1 MIDMKYP
8 IVLGLAATLVAMAP
22 AALALTKPATAK
34 AKSTAKTKTAKLA
47 PAAAAAAV
55 AAPMEKDAATLDFE
69 KHRAEMEEANP
80 AELFEAKGE
89 DLWKTK
95 RGPKNVSLAESCDL
109 GSGVG
114 VVEGT
119 YVRMPRYFADA
130 GAVMDAERRIV
141 WCMVEKQGFNFA
153 DIAKK
158 PFASGNSAPDQTSI
172 VTYVATHSRDMKFD
186 IPLDD
191 PRVRD
196 VYETGKEV
204 AAYRAGPYD
213 FSCDTCHGS
222 DGKRIRMQNLP
233 NLKTPEGAMAGVQGW
248 PAYRMT
254 GGLMLTHQWR
264 MNDCFR
270 QQRFPEP
277 KYASD
282 VVTALLTYMIGTANG
297 QLYKGPG
304 IKR

>member
-1 MIDMKYP
+1 MKNMRYP
-8 IVLGLAATLVAMAP
+8 IALGMAAALAALAPPAAAQAKAPTKAVKAPAKNAAP
-22 AALALTKPATAK
+22 AAPE
-34 AKSTAKTKTAKLA
+34 ST
-47 PAAAAAAV
+47 
-55 AAPMEKDAATLDFE
+55 EKDAATLDFE
-69 KHRAEMEEANP
+69 KHRAEMEDASP

-109 GSGVG
+109 GKGVG

-119 YVRMPRYFADA
+119 YVSMPRYFADA
-130 GAVMDAERRIV
+130 DAVMDAERRIV
-141 WCMVEKQGFNFA
+141 WCMVEKQGFKFA

-158 PFASGNSAPDQTSI
+158 PFASGNSAPDQTSL
-172 VTYVATHSRDMKFD
+172 VTYVAAGSRNMKFD
-186 IPLDD
+186 VPLKD
-191 PRVRD
+191 PKVRD

-213 FSCDTCHGS
+213 FSCNTCHGS

-233 NLKTPEGAMAGVQGW
+233 NLSKPEGAIAGVQGW
-248 PAYRMT
+248 PGYRMT

-282 VVTALLTYMIGTANG
+282 VVTALLTYMIGNSNG

>member
-1 MIDMKYP
+1 MKSMKYP
-8 IVLGLAATLVAMAP
+8 IALGMVAALVAFAPAVTAQAKPSPTKAVKATAKRTPDAAP
-22 AALALTKPATAK
+22 AA
-34 AKSTAKTKTAKLA
+34 
-47 PAAAAAAV
+47 
-55 AAPMEKDAATLDFE
+55 MEKDAATLDFE
-69 KHRAEMEEANP
+69 KHRAEMEEASP

-95 RGPKNVSLAESCDL
+95 RGPRNVSLAESCDL

-130 GAVMDAERRIV
+130 DAVMDAERRIV
-141 WCMVEKQGFNFA
+141 WCMVEKQGFNFSE
-153 DIAKK
+153 IAKA

-172 VTYVATHSRDMKFD
+172 VTYVATHSRNMKFD
-186 IPLDD
+186 VPLKD
-191 PRVRD
+191 PKVRD
-196 VYETGKEV
+196 VFETGKEV
-204 AAYRAGPYD
+204 AAFRAGPYD

-233 NLKTPEGAMAGVQGW
+233 NLSRPEGALAGVQGW

-254 GGLMLTHQWR
+254 GGLMLTLQWR

-297 QLYKGPG
+297 QVYKGPG

>member
-1 MIDMKYP
+1 MRNLRHP
-8 IVLGLAATLVAMAP
+8 IASGVVVALFAIAQTVPVYAAPT
-22 AALALTKPATAK
+22 TAK
-34 AKSTAKTKTAKLA
+34 AGTKAAKASPTT
-47 PAAAAAAV
+47 PTV
-55 AAPMEKDAATLDFE
+55 VEKDAATLDFE
-69 KHRAEMEEANP
+69 KHRAEMEEASP

-95 RGPKNVSLAESCDL
+95 RGPKNVSLADTCDL
-109 GSGVG
+109 GLGIG
-114 VVEGT
+114 VVEGA
-119 YVRMPRYFADA
+119 YVKTPRYYPDAD
-130 GAVMDAERRIV
+130 AVMDAERRIV
-141 WCMVEKQGFNFA
+141 WCMVEKQGFSF
-153 DIAKK
+153 DEIAKK
-158 PFASGNSAPDQTSI
+158 PFASGNTAPDQTSL
-172 VTYVATHSRDMKFD
+172 VTYVAGQSRNMK
-186 IPLDD
+186 IAVPLNDGK
-191 PRVRD
+191 VRD
-196 VYETGKEV
+196 VYEIGREV

-213 FSCDTCHGS
+213 FSCNTCHGT

-233 NLKTPEGAMAGVQGW
+233 NLSKPEGAIMGVQGW
-248 PAYRMT
+248 PGYRMT